1 VKVVVTGASGNVGT
15 GLLRALAGATPA
27 HEVVGVCRRPPPP
40 DPPYDMARWHAVD
53 LSAPG
58 AAAALAEPF
67 AGAAAVVH
75 LAWAIQPARDV
86 ATLRRV
92 NVAGTRAV
100 LDAAAAAG
108 VGHVVL
114 ASSSAV
120 YESGPGKDP
129 VDEHWPPTGIDGS
142 VYSAH
147 KVAVENLLHE
157 FADDHP
163 DVLVTRVRPVLVGQ
177 GVAARELTRYFLG
190 PLPRLLLRSVLRL
203 GMPPLLALPA
213 GLHAQL
219 VHADDLGDAVARILD
234 RRAGGTFNI
243 GAEPLRTRQ
252 LAELVGARPVT
263 LPPATM
269 AAAVRLSSA
278 ARLLAITPGWFR
290 LLMEQPV
297 VGTDHAAATLG
308 WSPRHTTRQIVREL
322 LDTIAEDRAGTS
334 AVLREH

>member
-67 AGAAAVVH
+67 AGADAVVH

-100 LDAAAAAG
+100 LDAADVAG
-108 VGHVVL
+108 TGHVVL

-120 YESGPGKDP
+120 YESGPGKEP
-129 VDEHWPPTGIDGS
+129 VDEQWPPTGIDGS
-142 VYSAH
+142 TYSAH
-147 KVAVENLLHE
+147 KVAVENLLQQ
-157 FADDHP
+157 FAAARP
-163 DVLVTRVRPVLVGQ
+163 EVLVTRVRPVLVGQ
-177 GVAARELTRYFLG
+177 GAAARELARYFLG
-190 PLPRLLLRSVLRL
+190 PLPRLLVRAALRA
-203 GMPPLLALPA
+203 GMPPVLALPA

-219 VHADDLGDAVARILD
+219 VHADDLGDALARVLD
-234 RRAGGTFNI
+234 QRAGGTFNI
-243 GAEPLRTRQ
+243 GAEPLGTQQ
-252 LAELVGARPVT
+252 LAELVGARLVT
-263 LPPATM
+263 LPR
-269 AAAVRLSSA
+269 AALAGAVSLASA

-308 WSPRHTTRQIVREL
+308 WSPRHTTRQIIQEL

>member
-67 AGAAAVVH
+67 AGADAVVH

-86 ATLRRV
+86 ADALAR
-92 NVAGTRAV
+92 V
-100 LDAAAAAG
+100 LD
-108 VGHVVL
+108 
-114 ASSSAV
+114 
-120 YESGPGKDP
+120 
-129 VDEHWPPTGIDGS
+129 
-142 VYSAH
+142 
-147 KVAVENLLHE
+147 
-157 FADDHP
+157 
-163 DVLVTRVRPVLVGQ
+163 Q
-177 GVAARELTRYFLG
+177 
-190 PLPRLLLRSVLRL
+190 
-203 GMPPLLALPA
+203 
-213 GLHAQL
+213 
-219 VHADDLGDAVARILD
+219 
-234 RRAGGTFNI
+234 RAGGTFNI
-243 GAEPLRTRQ
+243 GAEPLGTQQ
-252 LAELVGARPVT
+252 LAELVGARLVT
-263 LPPATM
+263 LPR
-269 AAAVRLSSA
+269 AALAGAVSLASA
-278 ARLLAITPGWFR
+278 GRLLAITPGWFR

-297 VGTDHAAATLG
+297 LGTDHAAATLG